1 MVTTHS
7 HTSSPTEQSPLAAL
21 KAKQHGIWSS
31 GDYNRIAAL
40 TVPVADRLVE
50 VADPRPHNR
59 VLDVATG
66 TGHAALA
73 AARRF
78 CEVTGVDYIPA
89 LVEIARRRAAAE
101 DLDVQFVDGDAEDL
115 PFADESF
122 DVVVSAIGV
131 MFTADH
137 ERAASELLRVC
148 RPGGQIALANW
159 TPEGFVGQML
169 RTVGRHVAPPA
180 VAKPPTRWGSA
191 DALQELLGG
200 TATVRTE
207 RGAASQRFL
216 SPEHFVD
223 FFLTHYGPTYKA
235 YGSLGSDAGAALR
248 RDLVEL
254 ARGSNR
260 ALDGSLR
267 LEWEYLIAVATK
279 H

>member
-1 MVTTHS
+1 MSTTN
-7 HTSSPTEQSPLAAL
+7 TQTEQSPLAAL
-21 KAKQHGIWSS
+21 KAKQHVIWTS

-40 TVPVADRLVE
+40 TVPVAERLVE
-50 VADPRPHNR
+50 VADPRPGDQ

-78 CEVTGVDYIPA
+78 CEVTGVDYVSA

-101 DLDVQFVDGDAEDL
+101 NVDVRFEDGDAENL
-115 PFADESF
+115 SFPDESF
-122 DVVVSAIGV
+122 DAVFSAIGV

-137 ERAASELLRVC
+137 DRAAAELLRVC
-148 RPGGQIALANW
+148 RPGGQVALASW

-180 VAKPPTRWGSA
+180 VAKPATRWGSPE
-191 DALQELLGG
+191 ALEELM
-200 TATVRTE
+200 
-207 RGAASQRFL
+207 GAAASIRCERRTVSQRFH
-216 SPEHFVD
+216 SPEHFAD
-223 FFLTHYGPTYKA
+223 FFLTYYGPTHKA
-235 YGSLGSDAGAALR
+235 YGALGADAGEALR

-254 ARGSNR
+254 ARDSNR

-267 LEWEYLIAVATK
+267 IEWEYLIAIATK

>member
-1 MVTTHS
+1 MVTTH
-7 HTSSPTEQSPLAAL
+7 TPIPTEQSPFAAL
-21 KAKQHGIWSS
+21 KAKQRGIWSS

-40 TVPVADRLVE
+40 TVPVAERLVE
-50 VADPRPHNR
+50 VADPRPHDR

-73 AARRF
+73 ASRRF
-78 CEVTGVDYIPA
+78 CEVTGVDYVPA

-101 DLDVQFVDGDAEDL
+101 DLDVRFVDGDAEDL

-148 RPGGQIALANW
+148 QPGGHVALASW

-169 RTVGRHVAPPA
+169 RTVGRHVTPPA
-180 VAKPPTRWGSA
+180 VAKPPTRWGSTE
-191 DALQELLGG
+191 ALHELFGAA
-200 TATVRTE
+200 ATVRAE
-207 RGAASQRFL
+207 RGTASQRFT

-223 FFLTHYGPTYKA
+223 FFLTHYGPTHKA
-235 YGSLGSDAGAALR
+235 YGALGADAGEALR

-254 ARGSNR
+254 AADSNR

-267 LEWEYLIAVATK
+267 LEWEYLIAIATK

>member
-1 MVTTHS
+1 MTTTDTHS
-7 HTSSPTEQSPLAAL
+7 HTEQSALAAL
-21 KAKQHGIWSS
+21 KTKQHGIWSS

-40 TVPVADRLVE
+40 TVPVAERLVE
-50 VADPRPHNR
+50 VTDPRPNDR

-78 CEVTGVDYIPA
+78 CDVTGVDYVSA

-101 DLDVQFVDGDAEDL
+101 DLEVRFADGDAEEL
-115 PFADESF
+115 AFADESF
-122 DVVVSAIGV
+122 DVVFSAIGV

-137 ERAASELLRVC
+137 DRAAAELLRVC
-148 RPGGQIALANW
+148 RQGGRIALASW

-169 RTVGRHVAPPA
+169 RTVGRHVAPPPA
-180 VAKPPTRWGSA
+180 AKPPTRWGSA
-191 DALQELLGG
+191 EALTELLG
-200 TATVRTE
+200 AAAMVRTE
-207 RGAASQRFL
+207 RGTASQRFL

-223 FFLTHYGPTYKA
+223 FFLTNYGPTYKA
-235 YGSLGSDAGAALR
+235 YRALGADAGEALR

-254 ARGSNR
+254 ARASNH
-260 ALDGSLR
+260 ALDGSLK
-267 LEWEYLIAVATK
+267 LEWEYLVAIATK